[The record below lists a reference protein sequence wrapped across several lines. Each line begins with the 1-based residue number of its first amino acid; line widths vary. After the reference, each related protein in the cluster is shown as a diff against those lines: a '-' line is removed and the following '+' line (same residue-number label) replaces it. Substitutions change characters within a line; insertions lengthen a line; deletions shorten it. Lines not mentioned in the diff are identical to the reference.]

1 MEIDINK
8 FISEIDFNANKYN
21 YIGNGI
27 LLTNREIDILNKY
40 KINYK
45 KCNSLKEILF
55 EVYDSNLGITF
66 FIENS
71 FNGNLN
77 INKIDKKGYTTK
89 GKGRGNG
96 LYFAKKIVN
105 KNKGIYVRK
114 LIKNNLFA
122 QKIIIE
128 KE

>member
-1 MEIDINK
+1 MEIDLNK

-55 EVYDSNLGITF
+55 EVEDI
-66 FIENS
+66 
-71 FNGNLN
+71 LN
-77 INKIDKKGYTTK
+77 DMDIVDEELDYISSTIAERDYYQNTNK
-89 GKGRGNG
+89 
-96 LYFAKKIVN
+96 
-105 KNKGIYVRK
+105 
-114 LIKNNLFA
+114 
-122 QKIIIE
+122 
-128 KE
+128 

>member
-21 YIGNGI
+21 DIGNGI

-55 EVYDSNLGITF
+55 EVEDI
-66 FIENS
+66 
-71 FNGNLN
+71 LN
-77 INKIDKKGYTTK
+77 DMVDEELDYISSTIAERDYYQNTNK
-89 GKGRGNG
+89 
-96 LYFAKKIVN
+96 
-105 KNKGIYVRK
+105 
-114 LIKNNLFA
+114 
-122 QKIIIE
+122 
-128 KE
+128 

>member
-1 MEIDINK
+1 MTLEPNLWNK

-55 EVYDSNLGITF
+55 EVEDI
-66 FIENS
+66 
-71 FNGNLN
+71 LN
-77 INKIDKKGYTTK
+77 DMDIVDEELDYISSTIAERDYYQNTNK
-89 GKGRGNG
+89 
-96 LYFAKKIVN
+96 
-105 KNKGIYVRK
+105 
-114 LIKNNLFA
+114 
-122 QKIIIE
+122 
-128 KE
+128 

>member
-45 KCNSLKEILF
+45 KCNWIYRVNSYNFNNFI
-55 EVYDSNLGITF
+55 SN
-66 FIENS
+66 
-71 FNGNLN
+71 
-77 INKIDKKGYTTK
+77 Y
-89 GKGRGNG
+89 
-96 LYFAKKIVN
+96 
-105 KNKGIYVRK
+105 
-114 LIKNNLFA
+114 
-122 QKIIIE
+122 
-128 KE
+128 

>member
-21 YIGNGI
+21 DIGNGI

-55 EVYDSNLGITF
+55 EVE
-66 FIENS
+66 FIELVGLETL
-71 FNGNLN
+71 FNL
-77 INKIDKKGYTTK
+77 
-89 GKGRGNG
+89 
-96 LYFAKKIVN
+96 LLSA
-105 KNKGIYVRK
+105 
-114 LIKNNLFA
+114 
-122 QKIIIE
+122 E
-128 KE
+128 

>member
-55 EVYDSNLGITF
+55 EVEDI
-66 FIENS
+66 
-71 FNGNLN
+71 LN
-77 INKIDKKGYTTK
+77 TKVLSLKDLNKDY
-89 GKGRGNG
+89 
-96 LYFAKKIVN
+96 N
-105 KNKGIYVRK
+105 KLFRNNK
-114 LIKNNLFA
+114 
-122 QKIIIE
+122 
-128 KE
+128 